1 MQVGCAY
8 ILVKQKLN
16 NREFERTKAAN
27 KHVGKIDTRYTTC
40 LVKHFQSGTSFID
53 ERQHHHVYWSHDQKK
68 SWKQQNLV
76 EKCSRRSST
85 RIMILLQPLNRRGVY
100 DLPSPL
106 LLRLKYRQ
114 QKRKGKD
121 PRLQFYLNIRKRRFF
136 RCSIAKD
143 SSKLNCFPAQ
153 RERDIRKR
161 RRRRFHVK

>member
-1 MQVGCAY
+1 M
-8 ILVKQKLN
+8 
-16 NREFERTKAAN
+16 
-27 KHVGKIDTRYTTC
+27 
-40 LVKHFQSGTSFID
+40 
-53 ERQHHHVYWSHDQKK
+53 
-68 SWKQQNLV
+68 V

-136 RCSIAKD
+136 RYSIAKD

-153 RERDIRKR
+153 RERYTKEEEKKVSRKIKMELYQNSYFFLSSFLNVFVCR
-161 RRRRFHVK
+161 KIWQLRVVPFSLKVSQIKTLRYFNLYWS